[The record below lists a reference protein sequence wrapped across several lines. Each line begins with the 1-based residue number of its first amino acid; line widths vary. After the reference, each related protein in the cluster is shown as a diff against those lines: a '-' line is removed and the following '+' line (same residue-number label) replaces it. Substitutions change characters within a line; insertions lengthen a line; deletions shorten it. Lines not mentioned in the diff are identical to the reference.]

1 MEQDIIA
8 GDSLYNLKLNKL
20 GRSSLFFCCF
30 ILSVLYCSAQS
41 GFSNLE
47 FIENKG
53 QWDTAIR
60 FRAPMTAGAFFLRN
74 GGFSVLLNDT
84 ADLKRLGRLVHGES
98 IHPGGSS
105 GGNTG
110 RKVTAAS
117 VNGRSKPGDDG
128 GGDGSSGGSSGGV
141 NSSAD
146 YILHSHLYHV
156 SFVNANPHPQVAP
169 EKMQPNYNNYLIGK
183 DPSKWASNV
192 KIYLGVT
199 FREIYPGIDIHYYTN
214 DGVLKYD
221 LIVHP
226 GADPS
231 QIVLEYT
238 GQDQLSIQKN
248 QLLVK
253 TSVSTVKELEPRSY
267 QVNDKGRTMLP
278 CSYVLKDNKVSFRVK
293 GRASDALLVIDPSEI
308 FCTFTGSRSDN
319 WGYTSTY
326 DNGGNFYAGGIV
338 LDETDLSGDLFG
350 TTSGAFQ
357 RHFQG
362 GDGLSEG
369 TTDYRLSTDV
379 GIIKFNST
387 GKAVVY
393 ATYLGGSGDEQPHS
407 MICDAQGNL
416 LITGRTTSPNF
427 PTVPST
433 NSQYAGSLFDLF
445 VTKLNAA
452 GSAAIGSVKIGGA
465 ADDGV
470 NYAPKYRNPS
480 GGAGTQQLRLN
491 YGDDGRAEIMLDA
504 NNNVFVASCTQSSD
518 FPVKGAFQST
528 SGGGQDGVILKFDPN
543 ITTLMASSYIG
554 GSGSD
559 ALFSVA
565 ISPTTGILYATGGTL
580 STDIPGA
587 GGPAMSSIGPTN
599 HGGVD
604 GLIALIQDNGS
615 SLSRQTVRY
624 FGTGTTDMIYGVQV
638 DDKGFPYIMGTTY
651 GVIPIVNSPFN
662 TGAGSSQASG
672 KQFITKLQPDLS
684 GIVYSANFGPR
695 VTFPNISPT
704 AFLVDRCENVYV
716 SGWGGGIDVNDRYN
730 NSGTIGLTTTGS
742 PIKQQTDG
750 QDFYFFVLQKNA
762 ASQLYGSFFGQPD
775 KSGETLGDHVDGG
788 TSRFD
793 KQGVIY
799 QSICA
804 NCYGPVNIF
813 PVTTGVVFPRNG
825 TGVSGC
831 NEAALKIA
839 FNFAGVTAGLKVNLE
854 GRGDS
859 LGCAPLDVTFT
870 DTVRR
875 AKNYIWRFGDG
886 TPDLATTSYTEP
898 HTYTHVGKYRVMLIA
913 IDSNSCNVAD
923 TVYRNI
929 TVKDNRA
936 NVDFNYQLIPPCGS
950 FNYIFTNLSQPQGS
964 AQPFSDTAFT
974 WIFDGTVIPRQS
986 VTKQEQHQFPSAGT
1000 YNVSLILVDTNY
1012 CNAPDT
1018 LTRQLYIATN
1028 VVAIIS
1034 VPDTG
1039 CAPDSIPFG
1048 NNSLGGQ
1055 TYLWD
1060 FGDGGTSTL
1069 RSPVH
1074 YYANPGQYTVKL
1086 HVTDPATCNIN
1097 ADTSVT
1103 ITLLPKPS
1111 ADFTT
1116 TPDPPTPNTP
1126 TSFYPTNSSDVVK
1139 WEWIFGDGRSE
1150 VKLTGDT
1157 AMHQYVKT
1165 DTFQACLV
1173 VFNSAGCTDTVCH
1186 PVATLINPL
1195 LDVPNA
1201 FTPGRFGQ
1209 NSIIK
1214 VMGFGIVRMNFRIY
1228 NRWGQIVFQSINPDQ
1243 GWDGTYRGTLQPMD
1257 VYAYTLEAEF
1267 SDGTHVTRKGDIT
1280 LVR

>member
-1 MEQDIIA
+1 M
-8 GDSLYNLKLNKL
+8 
-20 GRSSLFFCCF
+20 GRSSLFFLCF
-30 ILSVLYCSAQS
+30 TLSVLFCSAQS
-41 GFSNLE
+41 GYSDLE
-47 FIENKG
+47 FVENKG
-53 QWDTAIR
+53 QWDTAIK
-60 FRAPMTAGAFFLRN
+60 FRALMSTGAFFLRN

-84 ADLKRLGRLVHGES
+84 TDLRRIGKLVHGES
-98 IHPGGSS
+98 IHPGGTPGGGTS
-105 GGNTG
+105 GGSTG
-110 RKVTAAS
+110 AKVAAAS
-117 VNGRSKPGDDG
+117 TSGKGTPG
-128 GGDGSSGGSSGGV
+128 GGTGSGSGGGGSSGGAT
-141 NSSAD
+141 SPAD
-146 YILHSHLYHV
+146 WVLHSHMYHV
-156 SFVNANPHPQVAP
+156 SFVNANPHPQVVA
-169 EKMQPNYNNYLIGK
+169 EKVQPNYNNYLLGK

-192 KIYLGVT
+192 KIYLSVT
-199 FREIYPGIDIHYYTN
+199 FKNLYDGIDIHYYAN
-214 DGVLKYD
+214 EGVLKYD

-231 QIVLEYT
+231 QIILQYD
-238 GQDQLSIQKN
+238 GQDQLSVQKN
-248 QLLVK
+248 QLVVK
-253 TSVSTVKELEPRSY
+253 TSVANVKELEPRSY
-267 QVNDKGRTMLP
+267 QVDDKGRTMLP
-278 CSYVLKDNKVSFRVK
+278 CNYVLKGNKVSFRVK
-293 GRASDALLVIDPSEI
+293 SRTPGALLVIDPSEI

-338 LDETDLSGDLFG
+338 LDEGEASGDLFG
-350 TTSGAFQ
+350 ATSGAFQ
-357 RHFQG
+357 RSFQG
-362 GDGLSEG
+362 GDGSEG
-369 TTDYRLSTDV
+369 ESGGRLSIDV
-379 GIIKFNST
+379 GIMKFNST

-393 ATYLGGSGDEQPHS
+393 ATYLGGEGDEQPHS

-416 LITGRTTSPNF
+416 IVTGRTTSTKF
-427 PTVPST
+427 PTVPAS
-433 NSQYAGSLFDLF
+433 NSQYASSGFDIF
-445 VTKLNAA
+445 ITKLNAA
-452 GSAAIGSVKIGGA
+452 GSAPIGSVKIGGTG
-465 ADDGV
+465 DDGV
-470 NYAPKYRNPS
+470 NFSPKYVNA
-480 GGAGTQQLRLN
+480 GGIGTQQLRLN
-491 YGDDGRAEIMLDA
+491 YGDDGRAEVMLDA
-504 NNNVFVASCTQSSD
+504 NNNIFVASCTQSTN
-518 FPVKGAFQST
+518 FPTRGAFQSA
-528 SGGGQDGVILKFDPN
+528 SGGGQDGVIVKFDPN
-543 ITTLMASSYIG
+543 ITTLMASSYVG
-554 GSGSD
+554 GSGAD

-565 ISPTTGILYATGGTL
+565 ISPLTNILYATGGTL
-580 STDIPGA
+580 SGDISGA
-587 GGPAMSSIGPTN
+587 GGPAAGSIGPSN

-604 GLIALIQDNGS
+604 GLITMIQDNGT
-615 SLSRQTVRY
+615 SLSLLAIRY
-624 FGTGTTDMIYGVQV
+624 FGTTTTDMIYGVQV
-638 DDKGFPYIMGTTY
+638 DARGFPYIMGTTY

-662 TGAGSSQASG
+662 QGAGSAQASG

-684 GIVYSANFGPR
+684 GIVYSANFGPAG
-695 VTFPNISPT
+695 VAFPNISPT

-716 SGWGGGIDVNDRYN
+716 SGWGGGIDVGDKYN
-730 NSGTIGLTTTGS
+730 NSKTTGLTVTGG
-742 PIKQQTDG
+742 PIKALTDG
-750 QDFYFFVLQKNA
+750 EDFYFFVLQKNA
-762 ASQLYGSFFGQPD
+762 ASQLYGSFFGQPQ
-775 KSGETLGDHVDGG
+775 GALGDHVDGG

-804 NCYGPVNIF
+804 NCGGPANIF

-825 TGVSGC
+825 TGVNGC
-831 NEAALKIA
+831 NEAAVKIA

-875 AKNYIWRFGDG
+875 AKSYIWRFGDG
-886 TPDLATTSYTEP
+886 TPDLATTSYTEA
-898 HTYTHVGKYRVMLIA
+898 HTYTNVGIYRVMLIA

-923 TVYRNI
+923 TVYHNI

-936 NVDFNYQLIPPCGS
+936 NVDFSYQLSGPCGS
-950 FNYIFTNLSQPQGS
+950 FNYTFTNLSQPTGT
-964 AQPFSDTAFT
+964 ALPFSDTAFT
-974 WIFDGTVIPRQS
+974 WIIDGTVIPRQA
-986 VTKQEQHQFPSAGT
+986 VTDLEHHTFPSAGT
-1000 YNVSLILVDTNY
+1000 YNVNLILVDTNY

-1034 VPDTG
+1034 TPDTG
-1039 CAPDSIPFG
+1039 CAPGYIHFD

-1060 FGDGGTSTL
+1060 FGDGSTSTD
-1069 RSPVH
+1069 RTPPDH
-1074 YYANPGQYTVKL
+1074 FYINPGQYTVKL
-1086 HVTDPATCNIN
+1086 HVTDPATCNVN

-1111 ADFTT
+1111 GDFTT

-1126 TSFYPTNSSDVVK
+1126 TSFFPTNSPDVVK
-1139 WEWIFGDGRSE
+1139 WEWIFGDGSSE
-1150 VKLTGDT
+1150 VKFTGDS
-1157 AMHQYVKT
+1157 AKHQYMKT

-1173 VFNSAGCTDTVCH
+1173 VFNSAGCSDTVCH

-1228 NRWGQIVFQSINPDQ
+1228 NRWGQMVFQSINPDM
-1243 GWDGTYRGTLQPMD
+1243 GWDGTFRGNLQPMD

>member
-1 MEQDIIA
+1 M
-8 GDSLYNLKLNKL
+8 YNLKLNQL
-20 GRSSLFFCCF
+20 GRSSLFFLCF

-41 GFSNLE
+41 GYSNLE
-47 FIENKG
+47 FVENKG

-60 FRAPMTAGAFFLRN
+60 FRALMTTGTFFLRN

-84 ADLKRLGRLVHGES
+84 TDLQRLGKLVHGES
-98 IHPGGSS
+98 IHPGGGSS
-105 GGNTG
+105 GGNT
-110 RKVTAAS
+110 KVAAS
-117 VNGRSKPGDDG
+117 TYDKGKPGDG
-128 GGDGSSGGSSGGV
+128 GGGSSGGGI
-141 NSSAD
+141 NSLAD

-156 SFVNANPHPQVAP
+156 SFVNANPHPQVVA
-169 EKMQPNYNNYLIGK
+169 EKMQPNYNNYIIGK

-192 KIYLGVT
+192 KIYLSVT
-199 FREIYPGIDIHYYTN
+199 FRDIYPGIDVHYYTN

-231 QIVLEYT
+231 QIVLQYV
-238 GQDQLSIQKN
+238 GQDQLSLQKN
-248 QLLVK
+248 QLVVK
-253 TSVSTVKELEPRSY
+253 TSVSTVRELEPRSY
-267 QVNDKGRTMLP
+267 QVDDKGRTMLP
-278 CSYVLKDNKVSFRVK
+278 CSYQLKGDKVSFRVK
-293 GRASDALLVIDPSEI
+293 NRAPDALLVIDPSEI

-326 DNGGNFYAGGIV
+326 DNAGNFYAGGIV
-338 LDETDLSGDLFG
+338 LDDNGASPDQFG

-357 RHFQG
+357 RHWQG
-362 GDGLSEG
+362 GDGTEG
-369 TTDYRLSTDV
+369 TPDNPLNTDI
-379 GIIKFNST
+379 GIMKFNST

-393 ATYLGGSGDEQPHS
+393 ATYLGGTGDEQPHS

-416 LITGRTTSPNF
+416 LVTGRTSSGNF

-433 NSQYAGSLFDLF
+433 NSQYASTGFDLF

-470 NYAPKYRNPS
+470 NFAPKYRNPA
-480 GGAGTQQLRLN
+480 GGEGTQQLRLN
-491 YGDDGRAEIMLDA
+491 YGDDGRSEVMLDA
-504 NNNVFVASCTQSSD
+504 NNNVFVVSCTQSSN

-543 ITTLMASSYIG
+543 IATLMASSYIG
-554 GSGSD
+554 GGGSD

-580 STDIPGA
+580 STDVPGA
-587 GGPAMSSIGPTN
+587 AGPATSSIGPTN

-604 GLIALIQDNGS
+604 GLIAMIQDNGS
-615 SLSRQTVRY
+615 SLTRLTVRY
-624 FGTGTTDMIYGVQV
+624 FGTNTTDMIYGVQV
-638 DDKGFPYIMGTTY
+638 DAKGFPYITGTTY
-651 GVIPIVNSPFN
+651 GVVPILNSPFN
-662 TGAGSSQASG
+662 TTGGGSSQASG
-672 KQFITKLQPDLS
+672 KQFISKLQPDLS
-684 GIVYSANFGPR
+684 GIVYSANFGPSGG
-695 VTFPNISPT
+695 TFPNISPT

-716 SGWGGGIDVNDRYN
+716 SGWGGGVDSDPREGYN
-730 NSGTIGLTTTGS
+730 NATTAGLTVTGS
-742 PIKQQTDG
+742 PIQSLTDG

-762 ASQLYGSFFGQPD
+762 ASQLYGSFFGQPGG
-775 KSGETLGDHVDGG
+775 KFGDHVDGG

-804 NCYGPVNIF
+804 NCGGPVNIF
-813 PVTTGVVFPRNG
+813 PVTTGVVYPRNG
-825 TGVSGC
+825 TGGDGC
-831 NEAALKIA
+831 NEAAVKIA
-839 FNFAGVTAGLKVNLE
+839 FNFAGVTAGLKVDLD

-875 AKNYIWRFGDG
+875 AKSYIWRFGDG
-886 TPDLATTSYTEP
+886 TPDLATTSYTEA
-898 HTYTHVGKYRVMLIA
+898 HTYNNVGIYTVMLIA

-936 NVDFNYQLIPPCGS
+936 NVDFNYQLIQPCGS
-950 FNYIFTNLSQPQGS
+950 FNYLFTNLSQPQGS

-974 WIFDGTVIPRQS
+974 WIFNGTVKPRQS
-986 VTKQEQHQFPSAGT
+986 VTDQEQYQFPSAGT

-1034 VPDTG
+1034 APDTG
-1039 CAPDSIPFG
+1039 CAPGYIHFT

-1060 FGDGGTSTL
+1060 FGDGSTSTD
-1069 RSPVH
+1069 RTPPDH
-1074 YYANPGQYTVKL
+1074 YYANPGQYIVKL
-1086 HVTDPATCNIN
+1086 HVTDPATCNVN

-1103 ITLLPKPS
+1103 ITLLPNPS

-1116 TPDPPTPNTP
+1116 TPDPPTANTP
-1126 TSFYPTNSSDVVK
+1126 TSFYPTNSSDVRR
-1139 WEWIFGDGRSE
+1139 WEWIFGDGSSE

-1165 DTFQACLV
+1165 DTFQACLI
-1173 VFNSAGCTDTVCH
+1173 VFNSAGCSDTVCH

-1209 NSIIK
+1209 NGIIK
-1214 VMGFGIVRMNFRIY
+1214 VMGFGIVRMNFKIF
-1228 NRWGQIVFQSINPDQ
+1228 NRWGQMVFQSVNPDQ